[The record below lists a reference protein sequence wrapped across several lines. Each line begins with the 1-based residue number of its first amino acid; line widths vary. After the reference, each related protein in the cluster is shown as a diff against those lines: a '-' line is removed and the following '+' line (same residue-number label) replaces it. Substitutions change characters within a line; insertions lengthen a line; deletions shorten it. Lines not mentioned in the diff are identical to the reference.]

1 MTKIWKHA
9 NILLHIGLTTYMSM
23 VTEMQWRIQWL
34 INNYIFLTGE
44 SIEKLLSCK
53 KTLFSDLFGVIVSLE
68 RSCSQFVLS
77 CPGMTFADTVWKPNS
92 STERMSQGSNM
103 RSMVI
108 FPVQLLQFMSRR
120 ESKGQGIGE
129 LKNVN
134 GKAMFS
140 HLDS

>member
-1 MTKIWKHA
+1 MTKNWKHA

-34 INNYIFLTGE
+34 INNYIFLLV
-44 SIEKLLSCK
+44 SLLRNCFLAR
-53 KTLFSDLFGVIVSLE
+53 KTLFSDLFGIIVSLE

-129 LKNVN
+129 LRNVN
-134 GKAMFS
+134 GKVMFS